1 MRVSPPL
8 LTLITDSSRYPDDL
22 LFSVMERALKHGVD
36 AVLLR
41 EKALSSAKLLALA
54 SKVRALTSAHG
65 AALYIHTQVDIA
77 AAVDADGVHLASGD
91 ISNISAA
98 RSWLNDPSKTVSV
111 SCHNLQEIK
120 LAEKFA
126 ADFLF
131 LSPVFPTASHP
142 GAAHLGVKAFTD
154 IASQSAVPVIALG
167 GIDCDNCS
175 QLQGYGVAVI
185 SALLAADEPAL
196 AAKLLR
202 NRGSDL

>member
-1 MRVSPPL
+1 MRVSPPS

-22 LFSVMERALKHGVD
+22 LFSVMEKALKHGLD
-36 AVLLR
+36 AILIR
-41 EKALSSAKLLALA
+41 EKELSSAKFLALA
-54 SKVRALTSAHG
+54 SRVRALTSAYG

-91 ISNISAA
+91 ISNITAV
-98 RSWLNDPSKTVSV
+98 RSWLNDPAKTVSV

-120 LAEKFA
+120 LAEKFS

-142 GAAHLGVKAFTD
+142 GAEHLGVKTFID
-154 IASQSAVPVIALG
+154 MASQSAVPVIALG
-167 GIDCDNCS
+167 GVDCDNRS

-185 SALLAADEPAL
+185 SSLLAAADPSL
-196 AAKLLR
+196 AAKQLL
-202 NRGSDL
+202 N